1 MPLPMQT
8 FRRSMTITHAE
19 FLRSLQPL
27 ERHYGV
33 NYENSPQIVIVDR
46 SGRDRWGRVRTGHDR
61 SGRGQSG
68 EVTRGEVHITL
79 GPQGTRRLGRLKL
92 PATDVELRIHGFTA
106 TELALFWTR
115 FELSFRRGGG

>member
-33 NYENSPQIVIVDR
+33 NCEHSPQIVIVDR
-46 SGRDRWGRVRTGHDR
+46 SGRDRSGRVR
-61 SGRGQSG
+61 SGCGQSG

-79 GPQGTRRLGRLKL
+79 GPQGTRSLGRLKL
-92 PATDVELRIHGFTA
+92 PATDVELRIHGFTD